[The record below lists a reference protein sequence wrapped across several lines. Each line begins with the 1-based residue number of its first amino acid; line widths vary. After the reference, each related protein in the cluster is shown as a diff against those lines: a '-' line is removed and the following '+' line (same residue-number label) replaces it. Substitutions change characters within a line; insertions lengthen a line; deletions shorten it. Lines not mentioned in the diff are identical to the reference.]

1 MAFFLFFLS
10 NYFLSSISFDSNR
23 VTLEKRDWAHNLK
36 IVVRDKQ
43 ISFYESWGIC
53 LPFFF
58 LVVIAMVWSK
68 FYSNS
73 SFDEVDET
81 HPHRVQNLC
90 RRLIERWYRSECGT
104 TLSFWTLTIL
114 AWLIDTYDLDLILNC
129 NVKTTSVN
137 SCHSSLVWEK
147 TAWPF

>member
-1 MAFFLFFLS
+1 M
-10 NYFLSSISFDSNR
+10 R
-23 VTLEKRDWAHNLK
+23 VGGFVCHF
-36 IVVRDKQ
+36 
-43 ISFYESWGIC
+43 S
-53 LPFFF
+53 
-58 LVVIAMVWSK
+58 LVVIAMVRSK

-137 SCHSSLVWEK
+137 SCHSSLV
-147 TAWPF
+147 